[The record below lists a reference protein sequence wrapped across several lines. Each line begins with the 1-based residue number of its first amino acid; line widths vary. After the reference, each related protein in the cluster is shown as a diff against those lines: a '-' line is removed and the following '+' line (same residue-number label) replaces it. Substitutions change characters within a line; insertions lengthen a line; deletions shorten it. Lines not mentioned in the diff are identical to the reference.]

1 MNEAAKCH
9 EFHLGPC
16 PLRTLF
22 QTRSDVPE
30 VGCTKWVLQGLAGVF
45 REGISDVNEPTNLN
59 SKGAETKLLILPWE
73 TAQLPV

>member
-1 MNEAAKCH
+1 MRPQSATNSISVLALC
-9 EFHLGPC
+9 GPYFR
-16 PLRTLF
+16 PGH
-22 QTRSDVPE
+22 VPE